1 MRTLPVTFALVIAI
15 SACATAPKSAS
26 GRSDLVTASEATLG
40 RMRVKDPALA
50 GLLATSA
57 GYAVFPEIGKGGL
70 LVGAAYGRGVL
81 YQNGRRIGFVELNQ
95 GSLGAQI
102 GAQTFSELIVFRDR
116 FAVEK
121 LKAGDFSLGANASA
135 VMLVEGA
142 ASSADFAQGV
152 AVFVEPRGGAMV
164 EVSVSGQEINFV
176 PAG

>member
-1 MRTLPVTFALVIAI
+1 VTFALVIAI

-81 YQNGRRIGFVELNQ
+81 YQNGRRIGFVDLNQ
-95 GSLGAQI
+95 GSLGAQL
-102 GAQTFSELIVFRDR
+102 GAQTFTELIVFRDR
-116 FAVEK
+116 FAIEK
-121 LKAGDFSLGANASA
+121 LKAGEFSLSGNASA
-135 VMLVEGA
+135 VILAEGA
-142 ASSADFAQGV
+142 AATAEFTQQGV

>member
-1 MRTLPVTFALVIAI
+1 
-15 SACATAPKSAS
+15 
-26 GRSDLVTASEATLG
+26 
-40 RMRVKDPALA
+40 
-50 GLLATSA
+50 
-57 GYAVFPEIGKGGL
+57 
-70 LVGAAYGRGVL
+70 VL